1 MNAYSLKF
9 QLIFSIFICM
19 EKNYFKE
26 RILPFLLAIIVIIV
40 DQVSKMLIVK
50 MLPIQ
55 PGTYMAMGPQ
65 FLGDFLRIIHIRN
78 TGVAFSIGANWNDG
92 VRRALF
98 SIIPVLVLVGLI
110 ITMIK
115 SSDYTKVQRWAIS
128 GIIGGGFGNIIDRI
142 FRPDGVV
149 DFIDVKFYG
158 IFGMERW
165 PTFNIADAAVVV
177 CGIIVGISVIVYVIN
192 DTKTKKQN

>member
-1 MNAYSLKF
+1 
-9 QLIFSIFICM
+9 M